1 MILYEYEYIYYHL
14 QKMSTTNTHSDA
26 NKRNMEIATI
36 DQVAS
41 SFNNFISDMRKIDDR
56 EEHMNNIIN
65 EVSPSDE
72 INEILKLMNSI
83 MECKK
88 LKTQKE

>member
-1 MILYEYEYIYYHL
+1 
-14 QKMSTTNTHSDA
+14 MSTTNT

-41 SFNNFISDMRKIDDR
+41 SFNNFISDMRNIDDR
-56 EEHMNNIIN
+56 EEYMNNIIN

-88 LKTQKE
+88 LNSQKE

>member
-1 MILYEYEYIYYHL
+1 
-14 QKMSTTNTHSDA
+14 MSTTNT

-41 SFNNFISDMRKIDDR
+41 SFNNFISDMRNIDDR
-56 EEHMNNIIN
+56 EEYMNNIIN

-88 LKTQKE
+88 LKSQKE

>member
-1 MILYEYEYIYYHL
+1 
-14 QKMSTTNTHSDA
+14 
-26 NKRNMEIATI
+26 MEIATI

-41 SFNNFISDMRKIDDR
+41 SFNNFISDMRNIDDR
-56 EEHMNNIIN
+56 EEYMNNIIN

-88 LKTQKE
+88 LKSQKE

>member
-1 MILYEYEYIYYHL
+1 
-14 QKMSTTNTHSDA
+14 MSTTNT

-41 SFNNFISDMRKIDDR
+41 SFNNFISDMRKLDDR

-88 LKTQKE
+88 LKSQKE

>member
-1 MILYEYEYIYYHL
+1 
-14 QKMSTTNTHSDA
+14 MSTTNTNT

-41 SFNNFISDMRKIDDR
+41 SFNNFISDMRNIDDR
-56 EEHMNNIIN
+56 EEYMNNIIN

-88 LKTQKE
+88 LKSQKE

>member
-1 MILYEYEYIYYHL
+1 
-14 QKMSTTNTHSDA
+14 MSTTNTHSDA

-41 SFNNFISDMRKIDDR
+41 SFNNFISDMRKLDDR

-88 LKTQKE
+88 RMP

>member
-1 MILYEYEYIYYHL
+1 
-14 QKMSTTNTHSDA
+14 MSTTNTHSDA

-41 SFNNFISDMRKIDDR
+41 SFNNFISDMRNIDDR
-56 EEHMNNIIN
+56 EEYMNNIIN

-88 LKTQKE
+88 LKSQKE

>member
-1 MILYEYEYIYYHL
+1 
-14 QKMSTTNTHSDA
+14 MSTTNTNTHSDT
-26 NKRNMEIATI
+26 NKRNMDIAKI
-36 DQVAS
+36 DQMTS
-41 SFNNFISDMRKIDDR
+41 SFNNFISDMRKLDDR

-72 INEILKLMNSI
+72 INETLKLMNSI

-88 LKTQKE
+88 RMP

>member
-1 MILYEYEYIYYHL
+1 
-14 QKMSTTNTHSDA
+14 MSTTNTHSDA
-26 NKRNMEIATI
+26 NKRNLEIATI

-41 SFNNFISDMRKIDDR
+41 SFNNFISDMRKLDDR

-88 LKTQKE
+88 RMP

>member
-1 MILYEYEYIYYHL
+1 
-14 QKMSTTNTHSDA
+14 MSTTSTNTNT

-41 SFNNFISDMRKIDDR
+41 SFNNFISDMRNIDDR

-88 LKTQKE
+88 LKTQNE

>member
-1 MILYEYEYIYYHL
+1 
-14 QKMSTTNTHSDA
+14 MSTTNTHSDA

-41 SFNNFISDMRKIDDR
+41 SFNNFISDMRNIDDR

-88 LKTQKE
+88 RMP

>member
-1 MILYEYEYIYYHL
+1 
-14 QKMSTTNTHSDA
+14 MSTTNTNTNT

-36 DQVAS
+36 DQMTS
-41 SFNNFISDMRKIDDR
+41 SFNNFISDMRNIDDR
-56 EEHMNNIIN
+56 EEYMNNIIN

-88 LKTQKE
+88 LNSQKE